1 MQNYVKTL
9 RASFPRFRNLREFDC
24 DLLMACTLFL
34 AYAHICQ
41 KRNVRHLT
49 DLLSMVR
56 LLGLDEARFEGEDLR
71 VQCLSNELLGT
82 LSQEFL
88 TGDACRN
95 PGRFVAEVFQE
106 FGLIPSR
113 FGNWSGFSFSLL
125 EVMKEWTQGASKVVL
140 RDSGTSP
147 LVGLVSDSRVP
158 VEWYVSFKEIV
169 SLARVVSAYMG
180 LDIQSHFIHF
190 DEKNSFSSSV
200 EAGTGM
206 LEIFP
211 FGSPISSYCS
221 SQLENL
227 VDNIL
232 GPIAAILP
240 PLMGFSAT
248 QSSSRRKMLESG
260 RLYAIVS
267 FPTGI
272 MTSPAIPV
280 DLYLLSP
287 KGTSP
292 QTAVRMVSLSSELF
306 WESRP
311 SRRGVRNFS
320 KAGIAAIKNVLA
332 DGPLSECETLVSV
345 EDLLRSK
352 DAKLS
357 VDRYVFEP
365 SIVSAKR
372 LLEKFPRTLSDVA
385 DIVRPV
391 PVQHAEVNGQEFR
404 EVGSQDI
411 TGIGT
416 VESVSKP
423 VFVDHSKISKGF
435 ENMVLRDGDIVFFIK
450 GNVGTCALVSSG
462 APNRIC
468 SQSAVIIRL
477 RNDVTGISYATML
490 RYLRSETVSSYLST
504 LVSGTTVRFISVKM
518 VEKLPIPVLS
528 EGEIQIQE
536 QLFQKQQS
544 LMAEIENLKLQIQTL
559 SLVTLPENWA

>member
-41 KRNVRHLT
+41 KRDVRHLT

-88 TGDACRN
+88 IGDACRN

-106 FGLIPSR
+106 FGLIQNR

-125 EVMKEWTQGASKVVL
+125 EVMKEWTQGASKVVV

-147 LVGLVSDSRVP
+147 LVGLVADGRVP
-158 VEWYVSFKEIV
+158 VEWYVPFKEIA
-169 SLARVVSAYMG
+169 SLARVVADYMG
-180 LDIQSHFIHF
+180 LDIQSHLIHF

-200 EAGTGM
+200 RAGTGM

-211 FGSPISSYCS
+211 FGSAGSSYCS

-227 VDNIL
+227 VDNIP

-240 PLMGFSAT
+240 PIMGFSAA
-248 QSSSRRKMLESG
+248 QSSSRRKLLESG

-267 FPTGI
+267 FPSGVFAG
-272 MTSPAIPV
+272 SVKYV

-287 KGTSP
+287 KGMI
-292 QTAVRMVSLSSELF
+292 QQEKVRMVSLCTESF

-320 KAGIAAIKNVLA
+320 KAGIVAVENVLA
-332 DGPLSECETLVSV
+332 DGPLGDYETLVSV
-345 EDLLRSK
+345 DDLLRSK
-352 DAKLS
+352 DANLS
-357 VDRYVFEP
+357 VDRYVVDP
-365 SIVSAKR
+365 AIVTAKR

-404 EVGSQDI
+404 EVGIQDI

-416 VESVSKP
+416 VEAVSKP
-423 VFVDHSKISKGF
+423 VFVDREKISKGF
-435 ENMVLRDGDIVFFIK
+435 ENMVLRDGDLVFFIK
-450 GNVGTCALVSSG
+450 GNVGTCALVKSG

-477 RNDVTGISYATML
+477 RNDVKGISYATML
-490 RYLRSETVSSYLST
+490 RYLRSETVSNYLST
-504 LVSGTTVRFISVKM
+504 LTSGTTVRFISAKM
-518 VEKLPIPVLS
+518 VESLPIPLLP
-528 EGEIQIQE
+528 EDEIQIQE
-536 QLFQKQQS
+536 QRFQEQQA
-544 LMAEIENLKLQIQTL
+544 LLTEIENLKKKIQAL

>member
-9 RASFPRFRNLREFDC
+9 KAFFPRFRNLRDFDC

-34 AYAHICQ
+34 AYADICK
-41 KRNVRHLT
+41 KRDVHHLT
-49 DLLSMVR
+49 DGLSMAH
-56 LLGLDEARFEGEDLR
+56 LLGMDEALIEGEDLR
-71 VQCLSNELLGT
+71 VQCLSDELLGA

-88 TGDACRN
+88 TGDVCRN
-95 PGRFVAEVFQE
+95 PGRFVADVFQGL
-106 FGLIPSR
+106 GLISDR
-113 FGNWSGFSFSLL
+113 WLGFSFSLL
-125 EVMKEWTQGASKVVL
+125 EVMKEWTQGASKVVI
-140 RDSGTSP
+140 RGSGTSP
-147 LVGLVSDSRVP
+147 LVGLIADGRVP
-158 VEWYVSFKEIV
+158 VEWYVPIKGIA
-169 SLARVVSAYMG
+169 SLARVVAEYME
-180 LDIQSHFIHF
+180 LDIQSHLIHF

-200 EAGTGM
+200 EAGTGAV
-206 LEIFP
+206 EVFP
-211 FGSPISSYCS
+211 FGSQRSSYCS

-227 VDNIL
+227 VDNIP

-240 PLMGFSAT
+240 PIMGFSAS
-248 QSSSRRKMLESG
+248 QSSSRRKVLESG

-267 FPTGI
+267 FPSGI
-272 MTSPAIPV
+272 MASSAIPL
-280 DLYLLSP
+280 DLYLMSP
-287 KGTSP
+287 KGMIP
-292 QTAVRMVSLSSELF
+292 LEKVRMVSLCAESF
-306 WESRP
+306 WENRP

-320 KAGIAAIKNVLA
+320 KAGIATLKNVLA
-332 DGPLSECETLVSV
+332 DGPLSDCETLVSV

-352 DAKLS
+352 DVNLS
-357 VDRYVFEP
+357 VDRYVVDP
-365 SIVSAKR
+365 TIVTAKR

-404 EVGSQDI
+404 EVGIQDI

-416 VESVSKP
+416 VEAVSKP
-423 VFVDHSKISKGF
+423 VFVDHRKISKGF

-450 GNVGTCALVSSG
+450 GNVGTCALVTSG

-504 LVSGTTVRFISVKM
+504 LLSGTTVRFISVKM
-518 VEKLPIPVLS
+518 VEKLPLPVLS

-559 SLVTLPENWA
+559 SLVTLPDNWA

>member
-41 KRNVRHLT
+41 KRDVRHLT

-56 LLGLDEARFEGEDLR
+56 LLGLDEARFEDEDLR
-71 VQCLSNELLGT
+71 VQCLSDELLGL
-82 LSQEFL
+82 LSQEFV
-88 TGDACRN
+88 TDDVCRN

-106 FGLIPSR
+106 FGLIQNR

-125 EVMKEWTQGASKVVL
+125 EAMKEWTQGATKVVI
-140 RDSGTSP
+140 RDNGTSP
-147 LVGLVSDSRVP
+147 LVGLVADGRVP
-158 VEWYVSFKEIV
+158 VEWYVPSKEIA
-169 SLARVVSAYMG
+169 SLARVVSEYMG
-180 LDIQSHFIHF
+180 LDIQSHLIHF
-190 DEKNSFSSSV
+190 DEKNNFSSSV
-200 EAGTGM
+200 EVGTGM

-211 FGSPISSYCS
+211 FGSPRSSYCS

-227 VDNIL
+227 VDNI
-232 GPIAAILP
+232 PDSIAAILP
-240 PLMGFSAT
+240 PMMGFSAT
-248 QSSSRRKMLESG
+248 QSSSRRKLLESG

-267 FPTGI
+267 FPSGVFAGTGVY
-272 MTSPAIPV
+272 V
-280 DLYLLSP
+280 DLYLMSP
-287 KGTSP
+287 KEMNP
-292 QTAVRMVSLSSELF
+292 REKVRMVSLCAESF
-306 WESRP
+306 WENRP

-332 DGPLSECETLVSV
+332 DGPLSDCETLVSV

-352 DAKLS
+352 DANLS
-357 VDRYVFEP
+357 VDRYVVDP
-365 SIVSAKR
+365 AIVSAKR

-404 EVGSQDI
+404 EVGIQDI

-416 VESVSKP
+416 VEAVSKP
-423 VFVDHSKISKGF
+423 VFVDHRKISKGF

-450 GNVGTCALVSSG
+450 GNVGTCALVTSG

-490 RYLRSETVSSYLST
+490 RYLRSETVLSYLST

-518 VEKLPIPVLS
+518 VENLPIPVLP

-536 QLFQKQQS
+536 KLFQKQQS